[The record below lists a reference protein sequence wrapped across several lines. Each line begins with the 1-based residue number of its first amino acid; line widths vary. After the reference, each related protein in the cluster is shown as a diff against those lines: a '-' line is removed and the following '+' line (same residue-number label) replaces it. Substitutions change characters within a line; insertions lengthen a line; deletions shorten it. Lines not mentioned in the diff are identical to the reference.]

1 VSMVSALMMLTAALP
16 ANAADNDEI
25 VVIANRLKAA
35 SAIVSRDAQGRY
47 QCALSQSTGLIKLDA
62 DLCKAV
68 TKCVRKGASDQ
79 AAVGQCVERSKPNL
93 LARVRDY
100 WNARQTP
107 TQSQGAGA

>member
-1 VSMVSALMMLTAALP
+1 MSMLSALMMLTVALP
-16 ANAADNDEI
+16 ANAADNEEI

-35 SAIVSRDAQGRY
+35 SATVSRDAQGRY
-47 QCALSQSTGLIKLDA
+47 QCALSQSTGLVNLDA

-68 TKCVRKGASDQ
+68 TRCVRKGASDQ

-93 LARVRDY
+93 LGRVRDY

-107 TQSQGAGA
+107 AQTPGAGA